1 MMIVTIFGL
10 GAYNTEE
17 GPISI
22 IPQGYDLVIYQGSNV
37 GYIIFD
43 TSEALSKYLSI
54 DKLYK
59 DLNEFNRRAK
69 KQTIEKYKEVRAVYN
84 AHKL

>member
-1 MMIVTIFGL
+1 MIVTIFGL

-43 TSEALSKYLSI
+43 TSEAMAKYLLTEQ
-54 DKLYK
+54 LYK

-69 KQTIEKYKEVRAVYN
+69 NRTIEKYKEVRAVCN